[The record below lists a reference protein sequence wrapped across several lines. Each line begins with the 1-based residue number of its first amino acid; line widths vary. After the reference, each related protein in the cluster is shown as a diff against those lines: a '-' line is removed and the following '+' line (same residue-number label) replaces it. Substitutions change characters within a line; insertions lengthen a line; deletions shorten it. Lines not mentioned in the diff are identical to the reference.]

1 MPRSCVQI
9 RFHFV
14 FEFGFMDGSSFE
26 PCLDDLVAYATWLRP
41 DSVLLRFEFSFMNG
55 SSFEPCSHHFGR
67 VCYVVAFQIRFHDSQ
82 SNMTQL
88 LCLP

>member
-26 PCLDDLVAYATWLRP
+26 PCLDIWSHMLRCC
-41 DSVLLRFEFSFMNG
+41 V
-55 SSFEPCSHHFGR
+55 
-67 VCYVVAFQIRFHDSQ
+67 QIRFEHAPNAVVCPRMAMQAAKLRGSGPVSAQ
-82 SNMTQL
+82 VSPQTIFSF
-88 LCLP
+88 

>member
-1 MPRSCVQI
+1 MIWSHMLRGCVQI
-9 RFHFV
+9 RFYFV
-14 FEFGFMDGSSFE
+14 
-26 PCLDDLVAYATWLRP
+26 
-41 DSVLLRFEFSFMNG
+41 FEFSFMNG

-67 VCYVVAFQIRFHDSQ
+67 VCYVVAFQIRFHESQ